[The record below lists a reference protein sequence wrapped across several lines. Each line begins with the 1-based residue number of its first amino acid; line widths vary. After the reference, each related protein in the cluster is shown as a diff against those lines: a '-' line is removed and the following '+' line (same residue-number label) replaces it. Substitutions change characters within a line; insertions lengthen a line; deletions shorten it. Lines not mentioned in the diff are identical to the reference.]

1 MKFMNVINFFIQ
13 VLQRIDT
20 PRAQAILDLTIA
32 SSLPSSSSS
41 SSSTDSTPTS
51 RGGGPITHISDAASW
66 ESACA
71 GGGASLCVLGLFSGL
86 PEGGSEG
93 GPNQKLLQQVSDQET
108 AALAGGASPWSFSWV
123 DATCFRRFASDSFDI
138 QEHALPTIVVYSPK
152 KGRFAAFRGRWGVEA
167 VREFLSGILSGRF
180 PTAPVLA
187 APRVVDEEA
196 LGCYLEGGEGG
207 KEGGGGVEEEEDLG
221 DMMAEILAEEKKRK
235 EELAAAV
242 KEDMEAAKAAK
253 EAGEGVGEGKKK
265 VVRRKKKKASSDEL

>member
-1 MKFMNVINFFIQ
+1 MKFMNIINFFIQ
-13 VLQRIDT
+13 VLQRVDT
-20 PRAQAILDLTIA
+20 PRAQAVLDLTIA

-41 SSSTDSTPTS
+41 TTDSTPTS

-71 GGGASLCVLGLFSGL
+71 GGGASLCVLGLFGGL
-86 PEGGSEG
+86 PEGGSEE

-108 AALAGGASPWSFSWV
+108 AALAGGVSPWGFSWV

-152 KGRFAAFRGRWGVEA
+152 KGRFAAFRGRWSVEA

-207 KEGGGGVEEEEDLG
+207 EGGGMVEEEEDLG